1 MAKTQ
6 KDNKT
11 MVTFNN
17 VSYEYDTLS
26 SDCKSTLSKLTKIE
40 QEYPVFHGIS
50 TDELEKME
58 TYKAFLLEKIKNQLP
73 QKVSK
78 EKESDV

>member
-17 VSYEYDTLS
+17 VSYEYDALS

-40 QEYPVFHGIS
+40 QEYSKFAY
-50 TDELEKME
+50 ELEKME
-58 TYKAFLLEKIKNQLP
+58 T
-73 QKVSK
+73 
-78 EKESDV
+78 

>member
-6 KDNKT
+6 NDNKT

-40 QEYPVFHGIS
+40 QEYSKFAY
-50 TDELEKME
+50 ELEKME